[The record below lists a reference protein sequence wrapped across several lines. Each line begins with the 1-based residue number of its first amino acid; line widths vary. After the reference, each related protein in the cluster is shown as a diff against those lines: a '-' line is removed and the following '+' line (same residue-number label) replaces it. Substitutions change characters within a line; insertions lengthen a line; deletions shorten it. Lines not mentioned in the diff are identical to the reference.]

1 MEGRER
7 KAASLFCGQ
16 KISIVVVC
24 LQSLNK
30 PRSGTG
36 FAGVQA
42 LCGTM
47 IPLSRGFIPCQ
58 VVVLVS
64 VGFPRFFFVKEK
76 STCLA

>member
-1 MEGRER
+1 M
-7 KAASLFCGQ
+7 
-16 KISIVVVC
+16 VC
-24 LQSLNK
+24 LQSQNR

-47 IPLSRGFIPCQ
+47 IPLSKGFIPWQ

-64 VGFPRFFFVKEK
+64 VGFTRFFFFVKEK
-76 STCLA
+76 STRLA